1 MSVELPI
8 AIQKAFDATNA
19 GDSEAFVAAFAA
31 DGFINDWGRQLNG
44 SAGIAS
50 WDQSD
55 NIGKQASWEA
65 LSIETHGRGKYLVS
79 IKTGG
84 NGYNGVSP
92 FVFTLAGDARD
103 KIQSMVISAG

>member
-1 MSVELPI
+1 MTVELPTP
-8 AIQKAFDATNA
+8 IQKAFDATNA
-19 GDSEAFVAAFAA
+19 ADSASFVAAFTE

-50 WDQSD
+50 WNQTD

-65 LSIETHGRGKYLVS
+65 LSVEEQSPGQYLVS

-92 FVFTLAGDARD
+92 FVFALAGD
-103 KIQSMVISAG
+103 KIRSMVISAG

>member
-1 MSVELPI
+1 MTVELP
-8 AIQKAFDATNA
+8 APIQKVFDATNSADSA
-19 GDSEAFVAAFAA
+19 GFVAAFAE

-50 WDQSD
+50 WDQTD

-65 LSIETHGRGKYLVS
+65 LSVEEQSPDRYLVS

-92 FVFTLAGDARD
+92 FVFTLAGG
-103 KIQSMVISAG
+103 KIHSMVISAG